1 MITECRLCN
10 KLKTYNYQ
18 SPRVLGIIITFYKY
32 SMHNTN
38 INTFVLNIKTYIIM
52 TLYEYS
58 MLKDNINKF
67 VLNINTLTSGNF
79 Q

>member
-1 MITECRLCN
+1 
-10 KLKTYNYQ
+10 
-18 SPRVLGIIITFYKY
+18 
-32 SMHNTN
+32 MHNTN

-79 Q
+79 